1 MANPRFRRVIQYL
14 WDSEPQHTDF
24 DNDIVCLGQV
34 YSPVV
39 KSPDST
45 SNNSIKSNS
54 DGTISPNADAHISP
68 ANLSGAAA
76 VKWPSDFLNDVE
88 SRIWMTYRTNF
99 PLIPRAKEGPS
110 PVSIGGLLRGSGLDI
125 NGFTSDVGWGCMI
138 RTGQS
143 LLANALSAVRL
154 GRNWRVQPKTATA
167 EGCNTTDN
175 HATVNI
181 DSEEAGIIFL
191 FQDSPSAPFSIHNFV
206 KHGETACSKMPG
218 EWFGPSAAASSIKAL
233 IDEAPTLANPSS
245 LQVYI
250 SDGSDVYENEFLRV
264 ARHAD
269 GTFRPTLIL
278 LGLRL
283 GIDSVNEIYWD
294 SLKQFLACPQ
304 AIGIAGGRPSSS
316 HYFYGYQG
324 DYLFYLDPHFPRP
337 CFSGDN
343 IEDITPEAY
352 RSVHTDRIRRLHL
365 KEMDPSMLL
374 GILIKSQEDW
384 DNWKASLSN
393 QKVIHI
399 SSDPVTLRRSSL
411 STGSDDEEE
420 GFVDVVFE
428 PLADSSIV
436 LDDQQEAPI
445 IVGSTITEYD
455 NCQTDTSEIHRT
467 DDDDDDQDHND
478 SAAEIFLV
486 PNEERE
492 PPSIFTM
499 EQEAISASTANVKKP
514 DNEGIVIEW
523 VSENNSPTPP
533 AAAAATSTNNTNS
546 STVSVAATDEEN
558 FHQVNEFGEDVGSLP
573 PDSLPK
579 RSTINSISSSPV
591 KVSCFES
598 EEWEYMPKQSH
609 K

>member
-1 MANPRFRRVIQYL
+1 
-14 WDSEPQHTDF
+14 
-24 DNDIVCLGQV
+24 
-34 YSPVV
+34 
-39 KSPDST
+39 
-45 SNNSIKSNS
+45 
-54 DGTISPNADAHISP
+54 
-68 ANLSGAAA
+68 
-76 VKWPSDFLNDVE
+76 
-88 SRIWMTYRTNF
+88 
-99 PLIPRAKEGPS
+99 
-110 PVSIGGLLRGSGLDI
+110 
-125 NGFTSDVGWGCMI
+125 MI

-143 LLANALSAVRL
+143 LLANALSAVTL
-154 GRNWRVQPKTATA
+154 GRNWRVQHKTATV
-167 EGCNTTDN
+167 EGGNIIDN
-175 HATVNI
+175 HGPVNI
-181 DSEEAGIIFL
+181 DSEEAGILFL

-233 IDEAPTLANPSS
+233 TDEAPALANPSS

-250 SDGSDVYENEFLRV
+250 SDGSDVYENELLRV

-269 GTFRPTLIL
+269 GTFQPTLIL

-337 CFSGDN
+337 CFSADSVEN
-343 IEDITPEAY
+343 ISPEAY

-374 GILIKSQEDW
+374 GILIKNQQDW
-384 DNWKASLSN
+384 DSWKASLSD

-428 PLADSSIV
+428 PLADSSMAF
-436 LDDQQEAPI
+436 DDQQEAPI
-445 IVGSTITEYD
+445 IVGSSITDYD
-455 NCQTDTSEIHRT
+455 TCQTDTFEIHHT
-467 DDDDDDQDHND
+467 DDDDHDHND

-486 PNEERE
+486 PHEERE

-499 EQEAISASTANVKKP
+499 EQETISASTANINKL
-514 DNEGIVIEW
+514 DSEGIVIEW
-523 VSENNSPTPP
+523 VSENNPSTPP
-533 AAAAATSTNNTNS
+533 SAAVGSTSSAAVATSTNTTSN
-546 STVSVAATDEEN
+546 STVPVAAADEEN
-558 FHQVNEFGEDVGSLP
+558 FQEVDEFGEDVESLP

-579 RSTINSISSSPV
+579 RSTFNSISSSPI
-591 KVSCFES
+591 KVTGFES

-609 K
+609 KQQ